1 MGVVVLST
9 QYEPAGQT
17 DSKAGVEQYMP
28 LGQSKEER
36 SFSFCAKEQEKG
48 GGDYGGTGNL
58 FGRLSA
64 GSQAFVTL

>member
-48 GGDYGGTGNL
+48 GGIMEERAISLVGY
-58 FGRLSA
+58 RLD
-64 GSQAFVTL
+64 LRPL